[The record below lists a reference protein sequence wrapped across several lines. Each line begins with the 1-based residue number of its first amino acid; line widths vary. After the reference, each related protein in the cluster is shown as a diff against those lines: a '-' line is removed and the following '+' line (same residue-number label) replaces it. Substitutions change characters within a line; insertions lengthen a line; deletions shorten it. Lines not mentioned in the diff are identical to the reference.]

1 MPLFRKEVV
10 SKSVHFKTMKK
21 RPVNSL
27 KKYPKQF
34 LRRLGNSV
42 DIMRR
47 RKEITIYEEVWLSQ
61 NEYQGT
67 AFRQRYYRNQ

>member
-1 MPLFRKEVV
+1 MSIFRKEV
-10 SKSVHFKTMKK
+10 SKSTHFKTMKN
-21 RPVNSL
+21 RLVNIL

-34 LRRLGNSV
+34 LRRLGGSV

-47 RKEITIYEEVWLSQ
+47 RKEIIIYEEVWLSQ

-67 AFRQRYYRNQ
+67 AFRQRYYGNQ